1 MFQYFVTKRK
11 REKPQQNPAGPA
23 RNSFSGFCTA
33 VTALFL
39 IVTCLFFSGCA
50 GQKETPASNSQ
61 DFQPVKVFCTIYP
74 LYDFAKNIGKDKIDL
89 SCLVPPGT
97 EPHEWEP
104 SPRDLASIQ
113 EANLFV
119 YCGAGMESW
128 VDKVLNV
135 VTGPELYIVNAS
147 SGIQLIAGQGDENE
161 NSVKPQNS
169 GDGSEEQASLNNSGD
184 LRKDHST
191 TDPHIWLDPVNAM
204 KIVENIA
211 AGLVQADPGNKLFY
225 ETNAREYLKKL
236 EAIHND
242 YHNGL
247 ACTAHR
253 EFITSH
259 AAFGYLA
266 RRYGLVQVPIRGL
279 SPEVEPA
286 PARMAEIIKLINEK
300 KIRYIFFETLVSP
313 KVAQIIAAE
322 TGART
327 LVLNP
332 LGSLTT
338 DEINAGKDYL
348 TVMRENLV
356 NLQKALEVVES

>member
-1 MFQYFVTKRK
+1 MFHCFITKRK
-11 REKPQQNPAGPA
+11 RGKPLQKPAGPA
-23 RNSFSGFCTA
+23 RNSFKGFCA
-33 VTALFL
+33 ALTALFL
-39 IVTCLFFSGCA
+39 IVTCLSFSGCA
-50 GQKETPASNSQ
+50 GQRETPVNNSP
-61 DFQPVKVFCTIYP
+61 DLRPVKVYCTIYP
-74 LYDFAKNIGKDKIDL
+74 LYDFARNIGKDKIDL

-104 SPRDLASIQ
+104 TPRDLASIQ

-128 VDKVLNV
+128 IDKVLNV
-135 VTGPELYIVNAS
+135 AAGPELVIVNAS
-147 SGIQLIAGQGDENE
+147 SGIQLLAGKGDENE
-161 NSVKPQNS
+161 NSSDEHKDQTP
-169 GDGSEEQASLNNSGD
+169 LNNSGNP
-184 LRKDHST
+184 RKDHST
-191 TDPHIWLDPVNAM
+191 TDPHIWVAPVNAM

-211 AGLVQADPGNKLFY
+211 AGLVQADPENKLFY
-225 ETNAREYLKKL
+225 ETNAREYLDKL
-236 EAIHND
+236 EALHND
-242 YHNGL
+242 YQNGL
-247 ACTAHR
+247 ARTVHR

-300 KIRYIFFETLVSP
+300 RIRYIFFETLVSP

-322 TGART
+322 TGAET

-332 LGSLTT
+332 LGNLTAE
-338 DEINAGKDYL
+338 EINAGKDYL

-356 NLQKALEVVES
+356 NLQKALEVVEP

>member
-1 MFQYFVTKRK
+1 VFRYFVAKRE
-11 REKPQQNPAGPA
+11 REKPLQNPAGPV
-23 RNSFSGFCTA
+23 RSTFTGFCAA
-33 VTALFL
+33 VTALLL
-39 IVTCLFFSGCA
+39 IVACLFFSGCA
-50 GQKETPASNSQ
+50 GQKETPASNSP

-104 SPRDLASIQ
+104 TPRDLASIQ

-135 VTGPELYIVNAS
+135 VAGPELNIVNAS
-147 SGIQLIAGQGDENE
+147 RGIQLISGQGEEDEVG
-161 NSVKPQNS
+161 VKQQNS
-169 GDGSEEQASLNNSGD
+169 GDTSEDQVALNISGD
-184 LRKDHST
+184 VREDHSAV
-191 TDPHIWLDPVNAM
+191 DPHIWVDPVNAM
-204 KIVENIA
+204 KMVENIA
-211 AGLVQADPGNKLFY
+211 AGLVQADPANKLFY
-225 ETNAREYLKKL
+225 ETNAREYLNEL
-236 EAIHND
+236 EALHND
-242 YHNGL
+242 YRNGL
-247 ACTAHR
+247 ARTTHR

-266 RRYGLVQVPIRGL
+266 KRYGLVQVPIRGL

-300 KIRYIFFETLVSP
+300 RIRYIFFETLVSP
-313 KVAQIIAAE
+313 KVSQIIAGEA
-322 TGART
+322 GAGT

-332 LGSLTT
+332 LGNLTT
-338 DEINAGKDYL
+338 DEIDAGKDYL

-356 NLQKALEVVES
+356 NLQKALEVAES